1 MNRSDSLAKKMV
13 LATVLALGAVVVNTL
28 GWGIITTVLDPVLS
42 GDRTS
47 EYLQVQMNGE
57 VIRNISSSSGRYLE
71 RRTLAGATLEVDEA
85 EHRRLTAEG
94 SSVGWVRP
102 QAARGDWLPTFPPT
116 EPTVWD
122 RTYWYVRQ
130 PSPGS
135 SRFYLEGFSGV
146 TYRST
151 GCLSRAGFSSTR
163 PADSEMWE
171 ILNDLPRYWG
181 NAHEGR
187 LSGREFIAAKDGIW
201 RLDFRSLNT
210 DLILPGITTASV
222 GQIILNPDWLKTAGK
237 PRVGLLVRQEQ
248 AILIFD
254 AETLK
259 PQELPLKP
267 EYREA
272 HVTLYALTEDRLL
285 LMASTTK
292 DETDLQWFA
301 PDGKVTREERV
312 TLQRPQ
318 SLFNSPP
325 PVVAGMMVAV
335 VFPCPALIG
344 AALTV
349 ETVMSWARGGDSSQ
363 SNANDRQ
370 TALFASLGLA
380 LMSALSAWLCS
391 RHAKRYHVRHRTAW
405 VLFTLA
411 FGPAG
416 LIGYWSHRSWPVLA
430 VSEWVTAGTPTPP
443 APKGIEVFA

>member
-1 MNRSDSLAKKMV
+1 MNRSDSLAKKLA
-13 LATVLALGAVVVNTL
+13 LATLLAFGAVVVNVL

-42 GDRTS
+42 GDRMS

-57 VIRNISSSSGRYLE
+57 VIRNISSSSGRYRE
-71 RRTLAGATLEVDEA
+71 QRTLAGAPLEVDEA
-85 EHRRLTAEG
+85 DDRRLTTEG
-94 SSVGWVRP
+94 SSVGWVRTRP
-102 QAARGDWLPTFPPT
+102 ATRNWLPTFPPT

-146 TYRST
+146 TYLST

-171 ILNDLPRYWG
+171 ILNDLPRYWS
-181 NAHEGR
+181 NASNGR
-187 LSGREFIAAKDGIW
+187 LSGREFIAAKDGVW
-201 RLDFRSLNT
+201 RVDFRTLKT
-210 DLILPGITTASV
+210 DLILPGIATATV
-222 GQIILNPDWLKTAGK
+222 GQIVLNPDWSKTATT
-237 PRVGLLVRQEQ
+237 PRVGLLIRQEEVIQ
-248 AILIFD
+248 VFD

-259 PQELPLKP
+259 PQKLPLQP

-272 HVTLYALTEDRLL
+272 HVTLYALTGDRLL
-285 LMASTTK
+285 LMASTTN
-292 DETDLQWFA
+292 DVTDLQWID
-301 PDGKVTREERV
+301 PDGKISRQERV
-312 TLQRPQ
+312 TLQRTQ

-325 PVVAGMMVAV
+325 PVMAGSMVAV
-335 VFPCPALIG
+335 VFPCPALMG
-344 AALTV
+344 ATLTLQAV
-349 ETVMSWARGGDSSQ
+349 IDWARGGTSDQ
-363 SNANDRQ
+363 SNAKDRQ

-380 LMSALSAWLCS
+380 LLSALSAWICS
-391 RHAKRYHVRHRTAW
+391 RHAKRYHIRHRTAW

-416 LIGYWSHRSWPVLA
+416 LIGYLSHRSWPVLA
-430 VSEWVTAGTPTPP
+430 VSEWVTTGTTNPP